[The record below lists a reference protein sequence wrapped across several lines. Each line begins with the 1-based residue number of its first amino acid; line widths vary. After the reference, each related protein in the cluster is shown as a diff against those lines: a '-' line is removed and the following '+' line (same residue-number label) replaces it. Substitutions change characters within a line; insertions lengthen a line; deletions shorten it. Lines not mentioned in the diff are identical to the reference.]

1 MVPRS
6 PLPPNPPAAAAKSS
20 RRHCR
25 HRLLPAPPYV
35 TPSVTRQHGASIGC
49 PALYGG
55 RGALPVLEW
64 QGRAARLWAALD
76 PALRERL
83 AAASLHDA
91 VRLGCELLRTEEEEE
106 AALVQ
111 LCLQTPTD
119 KNPEASSWYR
129 EQGNREF
136 KRGRYQAALRLYSKA
151 ASHQLPGSPEV
162 SVCFANRS
170 AALLHLGHFEACL
183 EDIARAERH
192 GYPDRLLP
200 KVLLRKA
207 ECLLCLERL
216 QDAQDILRV
225 LESKIALDG
234 VMTAHLTRLKKLS
247 QLKVKLGE
255 KERCPEP
262 ALEAH
267 GGIQGEPEIWEENSS
282 ISGASSSLSLS
293 FDAERGRHLVAS
305 QDIVPGQS
313 LVKEEAFVSV
323 LCPGESL
330 PLQDGDTAWDTRAT
344 NADLY
349 CHRCL
354 RQLLASVPC
363 QGCSYA
369 KYCSQGCADMAW
381 QQYHRT
387 ECSLGALL
395 LTLGVFC
402 HLALRTVLLAGFAEV
417 SRLVAWSH
425 HGDKN
430 LRSPEARCKPL
441 SEAAA
446 AGAGSRGIPGCGSN
460 GRYQSSYQA
469 LFHLL
474 PHTEQHSP
482 EHKFLCTLSVVAIC
496 KQLQAAGLEA
506 AALNQESPQQRSK
519 PKACG
524 KTSDELSPELK
535 TVAEAM
541 LRHVLQ
547 LQCNAQAITV
557 MQELGP
563 GDGAVVDKKPVR
575 LATAF
580 FPVLSLLNHSCRPNT
595 SVSFS
600 GTAATVRAS
609 QPISSGQEVLHCYGP
624 HWCRMRVA
632 DRQQLLSQYFFEC
645 HCRACLEELE
655 SGVKS
660 VVSIRNSFC
669 CPKCQAQMQG
679 EDDTLCCSNEAC
691 ATSASRDHL
700 SGRLQDLQQQIKKA
714 LDLLR
719 VGKADQAIKMLLK
732 CQMDAGTFLS
742 PEHLLMGEMEDH
754 LAQVY
759 ATLGKWQE
767 AARHLKKSIE
777 IVEMHH
783 GPSSVETGHELFK
796 LAQILFNGFA
806 VSEALS
812 TIQRAEGIL
821 SVHFGPQSAQ
831 IQELQEMKACLSQLP
846 RNILQRT

>member
-1 MVPRS
+1 M
-6 PLPPNPPAAAAKSS
+6 
-20 RRHCR
+20 
-25 HRLLPAPPYV
+25 
-35 TPSVTRQHGASIGC
+35 
-49 PALYGG
+49 
-55 RGALPVLEW
+55 ALPVAEW
-64 QGRAARLWAALD
+64 QGRTARLWAALD

-91 VRLGCELLRTEEEEE
+91 
-106 AALVQ
+106 A
-111 LCLQTPTD
+111 PTD
-119 KNPEASSWYR
+119 KKPEAASWYR

-136 KRGRYQAALRLYSKA
+136 KRGQYQAALRLYSKA
-151 ASHQLPGSPEV
+151 ASHELPGSPEV

-170 AALLHLGHFEACL
+170 AALLHLGHFEVCL
-183 EDIARAERH
+183 EDIARAESH

-207 ECLLCLERL
+207 ECLLCLERF

-225 LESKIALDG
+225 LESKITLDG
-234 VMTAHLTRLKKLS
+234 VMTTHLTRLKKLS

-262 ALEAH
+262 AGER
-267 GGIQGEPEIWEENSS
+267 GGIQREPEIWEENSS

-313 LVKEEAFVSV
+313 LLKEEAFVSV

-330 PLQDGDTAWDTRAT
+330 PVQDGDTAWDTRAT

-349 CHRCL
+349 CHHCL

-369 KYCSQGCADMAW
+369 KYCSQGCAEMAW

-402 HLALRTVLLAGFAEV
+402 HVALRTVLLAGFAEV

-425 HGDKN
+425 HRDKN
-430 LRSPEARCKPL
+430 LQNPEAKCKPL
-441 SEAAA
+441 SEAPA

-460 GRYQSSYQA
+460 GWYQSSYQA

-482 EHKFLCTLSVVAIC
+482 EHKFLCTLSVVALC

-506 AALNQESPQQRSK
+506 AVLNQESSQQWSK
-519 PKACG
+519 PKACE

-547 LQCNAQAITV
+547 LQW
-557 MQELGP
+557 P

-580 FPVLSLLNHSCRPNT
+580 FPVLSLLNHSCCPNT

-624 HWCRMRVA
+624 HWCRMRA
-632 DRQQLLSQYFFEC
+632 AERQQLLSQYFFEC
-645 HCRACLEELE
+645 HCQACLEELE

-669 CPKCQAQMQG
+669 CPKCQAQMKG
-679 EDDTLCCSNEAC
+679 EEDTLCCSNEAC

-777 IVEMHH
+777 IVEIHH

>member
-1 MVPRS
+1 M
-6 PLPPNPPAAAAKSS
+6 
-20 RRHCR
+20 
-25 HRLLPAPPYV
+25 
-35 TPSVTRQHGASIGC
+35 
-49 PALYGG
+49 
-55 RGALPVLEW
+55 ALPVAEW
-64 QGRAARLWAALD
+64 RSRASRCWAALG

-83 AAASLHDA
+83 AVASLHDM
-91 VRLGCELLRTEEEEE
+91 VRLGCDLLRSEEE

-111 LCLQTPTD
+111 LCRRVCVGKEPS
-119 KNPEASSWYR
+119 AAGFYR

-136 KRGRYQAALRLYSKA
+136 GRRRYWVAVRLYSKV
-151 ASHQLPGSPEV
+151 ASHEPPGSPEV

-170 AALLHLGHFEACL
+170 AALFHLGHFEVCL
-183 EDIARAERH
+183 EDIARAESH

-207 ECLLCLERL
+207 ECLLCLGRL
-216 QDAQDILRV
+216 QDAADALRV
-225 LESKIALDG
+225 VESKIAVSGL
-234 VMTAHLTRLKKLS
+234 MTSPTDQTLLKKLS
-247 QLKVKLGE
+247 QLKVKLCE

-262 ALEAH
+262 AREAC
-267 GGIQGEPEIWEENSS
+267 GDIQGKSEMWEEYHS
-282 ISGASSSLSLS
+282 ISSASSSLSLN
-293 FDAERGRHLVAS
+293 FDTARGRHLVAS

-313 LVKEEAFVSV
+313 LLKEEAFVSV
-323 LCPGESL
+323 LCPGDNL
-330 PLQDGDTAWDTRAT
+330 LLQDSSETVWDTGVT

-363 QGCSYA
+363 RGCSYA
-369 KYCSQGCADMAW
+369 KYCSQDCADMAW
-381 QQYHRT
+381 EQYHRT

-402 HLALRTVLLAGFAEV
+402 HVALRTVLLAGFAEV
-417 SRLVAWSH
+417 KRLVEWSH
-425 HGDKN
+425 SGDKDPHN
-430 LRSPEARCKPL
+430 LKSRCKCL
-441 SEAAA
+441 SEAPD
-446 AGAGSRGIPGCGSN
+446 AGARGIPGCNDDGQ
-460 GRYQSSYQA
+460 YQSSYQA
-469 LFHLL
+469 VFHLL

-482 EHKFLCTLSVVAIC
+482 EHKFLCLLSVVAIC
-496 KQLQAAGLEA
+496 KQLQEAGLEA
-506 AALNQESPQQRSK
+506 AVLNQDSPEQLSK
-519 PKACG
+519 PMNSE

-563 GDGAVVDKKPVR
+563 RDGAVVNKKPLR

-580 FPVLSLLNHSCRPNT
+580 FPVLSLLNHSCCPNT

-609 QPISSGQEVLHCYGP
+609 QPIPRGQEIFHCYGP
-624 HWCRMRVA
+624 HQCRMRV
-632 DRQQLLSQYFFEC
+632 DERQQLLSQYFFEC
-645 HCRACLEELE
+645 RCRACLDELE

-660 VVSIRNSFC
+660 VASIRNSFC
-669 CPKCQAQMQG
+669 CPRCQAPVQG
-679 EDDTLCCSNEAC
+679 EEDVLCCTNEAC
-691 ATSASRDHL
+691 AISVSRESL
-700 SGRLQDLQQQIKKA
+700 SQRFWDLQQQIKRA

-719 VGKADQAIKMLLK
+719 DKKADQAIKMLLK
-732 CQMDAGTFLS
+732 CQMNAGNFLS
-742 PEHLLMGEMEDH
+742 PDHLLMGEMEDH

-759 ATLGKWQE
+759 ATLGQWQE

-783 GPSSVETGHELFK
+783 GPSSIEIGHELFK

-812 TIQRAEGIL
+812 TIQRAEEIL
-821 SVHFGPQSAQ
+821 SVHCGPQSAQ
-831 IQELQEMKACLSQLP
+831 IQELQEMKTCLSELP
-846 RNILQRT
+846 RSILQRT

>member
-1 MVPRS
+1 M
-6 PLPPNPPAAAAKSS
+6 
-20 RRHCR
+20 
-25 HRLLPAPPYV
+25 
-35 TPSVTRQHGASIGC
+35 
-49 PALYGG
+49 
-55 RGALPVLEW
+55 ALPVAEW
-64 QGRAARLWAALD
+64 RGRTARLWAALD
-76 PALRERL
+76 SALRERL

-91 VRLGCELLRTEEEEE
+91 VRLGCDLLRTKEEEE

-111 LCLQTPTD
+111 LCHRAATD
-119 KNPEASSWYR
+119 KKPEAASRYR
-129 EQGNREF
+129 EQGNQEF
-136 KRGRYQAALRLYSKA
+136 KQGHYQAALRLYSKA
-151 ASHQLPGSPEV
+151 ASHELPGSPEL

-170 AALLHLGHFEACL
+170 AALLHLGHFEVCL
-183 EDIARAERH
+183 EDIARAESH

-207 ECLLCLERL
+207 ECLLRLGRL
-216 QDAQDILRV
+216 QDAQESLRV
-225 LESKIALDG
+225 LESKFALDG
-234 VMTAHLTRLKKLS
+234 VMTTNLARLKKLS

-262 ALEAH
+262 AQEAH
-267 GGIQGEPEIWEENSS
+267 GGIQGEPEIWEENNR
-282 ISGASSSLSLS
+282 ISGASSSLSLG
-293 FDAERGRHLVAS
+293 FDAERGRHLLAS

-369 KYCSQGCADMAW
+369 KYCSQDCADVAW

-402 HLALRTVLLAGFAEV
+402 HVALRTVLLAGFAEV

-425 HGDKN
+425 RGDKS
-430 LRSPEARCKPL
+430 LQCPEASCKPL
-441 SEAAA
+441 GEAAD
-446 AGAGSRGIPGCGSN
+446 AGAGSRGVPGCDSSGQ
-460 GRYQSSYQA
+460 YQSSYQA

-482 EHKFLCTLSVVAIC
+482 EHKFLCSLSVVAIC

-506 AALNQESPQQRSK
+506 AVLSQESPQQWSK
-519 PKACG
+519 PKPCEN
-524 KTSDELSPELK
+524 TSGELSPELK

-563 GDGAVVDKKPVR
+563 
-575 LATAF
+575 
-580 FPVLSLLNHSCRPNT
+580 
-595 SVSFS
+595 
-600 GTAATVRAS
+600 
-609 QPISSGQEVLHCYGP
+609 

-632 DRQQLLSQYFFEC
+632 ERQQLLSQYFFN
-645 HCRACLEELE
+645 CRCPACLEELE

-679 EDDTLCCSNEAC
+679 EEDTLCCSNEAC

-700 SGRLQDLQQQIKKA
+700 SGRLQDLQQQIKKG
-714 LDLLR
+714 LGMLR

-821 SVHFGPQSAQ
+821 SVHFGPQNAQ
-831 IQELQEMKACLSQLP
+831 IQELQEMKACLSELP
-846 RNILQRT
+846 INILQRT

>member
-1 MVPRS
+1 M
-6 PLPPNPPAAAAKSS
+6 
-20 RRHCR
+20 
-25 HRLLPAPPYV
+25 
-35 TPSVTRQHGASIGC
+35 
-49 PALYGG
+49 
-55 RGALPVLEW
+55 ALPVAEW
-64 QGRAARLWAALD
+64 RGRTARLWAALD
-76 PALRERL
+76 SALRERL

-91 VRLGCELLRTEEEEE
+91 VRLGCDLLRTKEEEE

-111 LCLQTPTD
+111 LCHRAATD
-119 KNPEASSWYR
+119 KKPEAASRYR
-129 EQGNREF
+129 EQGNQEF
-136 KRGRYQAALRLYSKA
+136 KQGHYQAALRLYSKA
-151 ASHQLPGSPEV
+151 ASHELPGSPEL

-170 AALLHLGHFEACL
+170 AALLHLGHFEVCL
-183 EDIARAERH
+183 EDIARAESH

-207 ECLLCLERL
+207 ECLLRLGRL
-216 QDAQDILRV
+216 QDAQESLRV
-225 LESKIALDG
+225 LESKFALDG
-234 VMTAHLTRLKKLS
+234 VMTTNLARLKKLS

-262 ALEAH
+262 AQEAH
-267 GGIQGEPEIWEENSS
+267 GGIQGEPEIWEENNR
-282 ISGASSSLSLS
+282 ISGASSSLSLG
-293 FDAERGRHLVAS
+293 FDAERGRHLLAS

-369 KYCSQGCADMAW
+369 KYCSQDCADVAW

-402 HLALRTVLLAGFAEV
+402 HVALRTVLLAGFAEV

-425 HGDKN
+425 RGDKS
-430 LRSPEARCKPL
+430 LQCPEASCKPL
-441 SEAAA
+441 GEAAD
-446 AGAGSRGIPGCGSN
+446 AGAGSRGVPGCDSSGQ
-460 GRYQSSYQA
+460 YQSSYQA

-482 EHKFLCTLSVVAIC
+482 EHKFLCSLSVVAIC

-506 AALNQESPQQRSK
+506 AVLSQESPQQWSK
-519 PKACG
+519 PKPCEN
-524 KTSDELSPELK
+524 TSGELSPELK

-563 GDGAVVDKKPVR
+563 GDGDVVDKKPVR

-580 FPVLSLLNHSCRPNT
+580 FPVLSLLNHSCCPNT

-632 DRQQLLSQYFFEC
+632 ERQQLLSQYFFN
-645 HCRACLEELE
+645 CRCPACLEELE

-679 EDDTLCCSNEAC
+679 EEDTLCCSNEAC

-700 SGRLQDLQQQIKKA
+700 SGRLQDLQQQIKKG
-714 LDLLR
+714 LGMLR

-821 SVHFGPQSAQ
+821 SVHFGPQNAQ
-831 IQELQEMKACLSQLP
+831 IQELQEMKACLSELP
-846 RNILQRT
+846 INILQRT

>member
-1 MVPRS
+1 M
-6 PLPPNPPAAAAKSS
+6 
-20 RRHCR
+20 
-25 HRLLPAPPYV
+25 
-35 TPSVTRQHGASIGC
+35 
-49 PALYGG
+49 
-55 RGALPVLEW
+55 ALPVAEW

-106 AALVQ
+106 AALAR
-111 LCLQTPTD
+111 LCHQAPTD
-119 KNPEASSWYR
+119 KEPEAASRYR
-129 EQGNREF
+129 EQGNQEF
-136 KRGRYQAALRLYSKA
+136 RRGQYQAALRLYSKVVC
-151 ASHQLPGSPEV
+151 HELPGSPEV

-170 AALLHLGHFEACL
+170 AALFHLGHFEACL
-183 EDIARAERH
+183 EDIARAESH

-216 QDAQDILRV
+216 QDAQDALGV
-225 LESKIALDG
+225 LQSKTAMDG
-234 VMTAHLTRLKKLS
+234 VMTTHLTRLKRLS
-247 QLKVKLGE
+247 QLKVKLCE

-262 ALEAH
+262 AREAH
-267 GGIQGEPEIWEENSS
+267 GGIEGKSEIWEENNS

-305 QDIVPGQS
+305 QDIVAGQS
-313 LVKEEAFVSV
+313 LLREEAFVSV

-330 PLQDGDTAWDTRAT
+330 AVQGGDTAWDTRAT

-354 RQLLASVPC
+354 RQLLAPVPC

-369 KYCSQGCADMAW
+369 KYCSQDCADMAW
-381 QQYHRT
+381 QQYHST

-402 HLALRTVLLAGFAEV
+402 HVALRTVLLAGFAEV
-417 SRLVAWSH
+417 SRLVGWSH
-425 HGDKN
+425 SEDKDLQN
-430 LRSPEARCKPL
+430 PEARCKRL
-441 SEAAA
+441 SEAPE
-446 AGAGSRGIPGCGSN
+446 AGAGAKGIPGCDSN
-460 GRYQSSYQA
+460 GQYQSSYQA

-482 EHKFLCTLSVVAIC
+482 EHKFLCTLSVVAVC

-506 AALNQESPQQRSK
+506 AVLSQQSPQQWSK
-519 PKACG
+519 PKTSEKTCG
-524 KTSDELSPELK
+524 ELSPELK

-541 LRHVLQ
+541 LRHMLQ

-563 GDGAVVDKKPVR
+563 GDGAVVNKKPVR

-580 FPVLSLLNHSCRPNT
+580 FPVLSLLNHSCCPNT

-609 QPISSGQEVLHCYGP
+609 QPIPSGQEVLHCYGP
-624 HWCRMRVA
+624 HQCRMRVA
-632 DRQQLLSQYFFEC
+632 ERQQLLSQYFFKC
-645 HCRACLEELE
+645 RCRACLEESE

-669 CPKCQAQMQG
+669 CPKCRAQMQG
-679 EDDTLCCSNEAC
+679 EEDTLYCTNEAC
-691 ATSASRDHL
+691 ATSGSRENL
-700 SGRLQDLQQQIKKA
+700 SGRLQDLQQQMKKA

-719 VGKADQAIKMLLK
+719 VGKADHSIKMLLK
-732 CQMDAGTFLS
+732 CQMDAGNFLS

-783 GPSSVETGHELFK
+783 GPESVEIGHELFK

-831 IQELQEMKACLSQLP
+831 IQELQEMKTCLSELP

>member
-1 MVPRS
+1 M
-6 PLPPNPPAAAAKSS
+6 
-20 RRHCR
+20 
-25 HRLLPAPPYV
+25 
-35 TPSVTRQHGASIGC
+35 
-49 PALYGG
+49 
-55 RGALPVLEW
+55 ALPVAEW
-64 QGRAARLWAALD
+64 QGRTARLWAALE

-83 AAASLHDA
+83 AAASLQDA
-91 VRLGCELLRTEEEEE
+91 VRLGCDVLRSKEEEE
-106 AALVQ
+106 AALEQ
-111 LCLQTPTD
+111 LCHRAPTG
-119 KNPEASSWYR
+119 KKPEAASWYR

-136 KRGRYQAALRLYSKA
+136 KRGRYQAALRLYSR
-151 ASHQLPGSPEV
+151 V
-162 SVCFANRS
+162 
-170 AALLHLGHFEACL
+170 CL
-183 EDIARAERH
+183 EDIARAESH

-207 ECLLCLERL
+207 ECLLCLGRL
-216 QDAQDILRV
+216 QDAQDVLRV
-225 LESKIALDG
+225 LESKISLDG
-234 VMTAHLTRLKKLS
+234 AMTTHLTRLKKLS

-262 ALEAH
+262 AQGEH
-267 GGIQGEPEIWEENSS
+267 GGTQGEPEIWEENSS

-305 QDIVPGQS
+305 QDIMAGQS

-330 PLQDGDTAWDTRAT
+330 ALQDGDTAWDTRAT

-369 KYCSQGCADMAW
+369 QYCSQDCADRAW

-387 ECSLGALL
+387 ECPLGALL

-402 HLALRTVLLAGFAEV
+402 HVALRTVLLAGYAEV
-417 SRLVAWSH
+417 SRLVEGSH
-425 HGDKN
+425 CEDKN
-430 LRSPEARCKPL
+430 LQNPEGSCRPL
-441 SEAAA
+441 SEAD
-446 AGAGSRGIPGCGSN
+446 AGAGSRGVPGCDSS

-474 PHTEQHSP
+474 PHTELHSP
-482 EHKFLCTLSVVAIC
+482 EHKFLCTLSVAALC

-506 AALNQESPQQRSK
+506 AVLSQESPQQCSK
-519 PKACG
+519 PKTCE
-524 KTSDELSPELK
+524 KTSEELSPELK

-541 LRHVLQ
+541 LRHMLQ

-557 MQELGP
+557 MQEMGP

-580 FPVLSLLNHSCRPNT
+580 FPVLSLLNHSCCPNT

-600 GTAATVRAS
+600 RTSVTVRAA

-632 DRQQLLSQYFFEC
+632 ERQQLLRQYFFEC
-645 HCRACLEELE
+645 RCPACLQELQ

-669 CPKCQAQMQG
+669 CPKCRAQMQG
-679 EDDTLCCSNEAC
+679 EEDTLCCSIEAC

-700 SGRLQDLQQQIKKA
+700 SGRLQDLQQEIKKA
-714 LDLLR
+714 LELLG
-719 VGKADQAIKMLLK
+719 VGKADQAIKKLLK
-732 CQMDAGTFLS
+732 CQMDAETFLS

-759 ATLGKWQE
+759 ATVGKWQE
-767 AARHLKKSIE
+767 AARHLRKSIE
-777 IVEMHH
+777 IVEMYH

-831 IQELQEMKACLSQLP
+831 MQELQEMKACLSELP
-846 RNILQRT
+846 RDILQRT

>member
-1 MVPRS
+1 M
-6 PLPPNPPAAAAKSS
+6 
-20 RRHCR
+20 
-25 HRLLPAPPYV
+25 
-35 TPSVTRQHGASIGC
+35 
-49 PALYGG
+49 
-55 RGALPVLEW
+55 ALPVAEW
-64 QGRAARLWAALD
+64 QGRTARLWAALD
-76 PALRERL
+76 PGLRERL

-91 VRLGCELLRTEEEEE
+91 VRLGCDLLRAQEEEE
-106 AALVQ
+106 AALVR
-111 LCLQTPTD
+111 LCHQAPTD
-119 KNPEASSWYR
+119 KEPEAASWYR

-136 KRGRYQAALRLYSKA
+136 KRGQYQAALRLYSKV
-151 ASHQLPGSPEV
+151 ASHERPGSPEV

-170 AALLHLGHFEACL
+170 AALLHLGHFEVCL
-183 EDIARAERH
+183 EDIARAESH

-207 ECLLCLERL
+207 ECLLCLGRL
-216 QDAQDILRV
+216 QDAQDVLGV
-225 LESKIALDG
+225 LESKIALDRA
-234 VMTAHLTRLKKLS
+234 MTTHLTRLKKLS
-247 QLKVKLGE
+247 QLKVKLRE

-262 ALEAH
+262 AQEAR
-267 GGIQGEPEIWEENSS
+267 GGIQGKSEIWEENNS
-282 ISGASSSLSLS
+282 ISGASSSLGLS
-293 FDAERGRHLVAS
+293 FDAERGRYLVAS

-313 LVKEEAFVSV
+313 LLKEEAFVSV

-330 PLQDGDTAWDTRAT
+330 PLQGGEAAWDTRAT

-369 KYCSQGCADMAW
+369 KYCSQHCADVAW

-402 HLALRTVLLAGFAEV
+402 HVALRTVLLAGFAEV
-417 SRLVAWSH
+417 SRLVGCSH
-425 HGDKN
+425 SEDKDLQN
-430 LRSPEARCKPL
+430 PEARCKPL
-441 SEAAA
+441 SEAPD
-446 AGAGSRGIPGCGSN
+446 AGAGTRDIPGCDSN

-474 PHTEQHSP
+474 PHTEQHGA
-482 EHKFLCTLSVVAIC
+482 EHKFLCTLSVVALC

-506 AALNQESPQQRSK
+506 AVLNKESAQQWSK
-519 PKACG
+519 PKTCE

-541 LRHVLQ
+541 LRHMLQ

-563 GDGAVVDKKPVR
+563 GDGAVVNKKPVR

-580 FPVLSLLNHSCRPNT
+580 FPVLSLLNHSCCPNT

-609 QPISSGQEVLHCYGP
+609 QPIPRGQEVLHCYGP

-632 DRQQLLSQYFFEC
+632 ERQQLLSQYFFEC
-645 HCRACLEELE
+645 RCRACLEELE

-660 VVSIRNSFC
+660 LVPIRNSFC

-679 EDDTLCCSNEAC
+679 EEDTLCCSNEAC
-691 ATSASRDHL
+691 AASASRENL
-700 SGRLQDLQQQIKKA
+700 SCRLQDLQQQIKKA

-732 CQMDAGTFLS
+732 CQMDGGNFLS

-783 GPSSVETGHELFK
+783 GPSSVEMGHELFK

-831 IQELQEMKACLSQLP
+831 IQELQEMKACLSELP

>member
-1 MVPRS
+1 M
-6 PLPPNPPAAAAKSS
+6 
-20 RRHCR
+20 
-25 HRLLPAPPYV
+25 
-35 TPSVTRQHGASIGC
+35 
-49 PALYGG
+49 
-55 RGALPVLEW
+55 ALPVAEW
-64 QGRAARLWAALD
+64 QARTARLWAALD
-76 PALRERL
+76 PRCGSGWRRLRFATRCGWVATCSGRL
-83 AAASLHDA
+83 DQAIPNGF
-91 VRLGCELLRTEEEEE
+91 LGADPVSHRSEEEEE
-106 AALVQ
+106 AALVS
-111 LCLQTPTD
+111 LCRRARTD
-119 KNPEASSWYR
+119 KEPQAASWYR

-136 KRGRYQAALRLYSKA
+136 KRGQYQAALRLYSK
-151 ASHQLPGSPEV
+151 V
-162 SVCFANRS
+162 
-170 AALLHLGHFEACL
+170 CL
-183 EDIARAERH
+183 EDIARAESR

-200 KVLLRKA
+200 KLLLRKA
-207 ECLLCLERL
+207 ECLLCLGRL
-216 QDAQDILRV
+216 QEAQDVLGV
-225 LESKIALDG
+225 LERKTALDG
-234 VMTAHLTRLKKLS
+234 VMTTHLTRLKKLS
-247 QLKVKLGE
+247 QLKAE
-255 KERCPEP
+255 KERCPQP
-262 ALEAH
+262 AGEA
-267 GGIQGEPEIWEENSS
+267 GGGVQGEPEIWEENSR
-282 ISGASSSLSLS
+282 ISGASSSLRLS

-323 LCPGESL
+323 LCPGESV
-330 PLQDGDTAWDTRAT
+330 PLQDGVTAWDTRAT

-369 KYCSQGCADMAW
+369 KYCSQDCADVAW
-381 QQYHRT
+381 QQYHGT

-402 HLALRTVLLAGFAEV
+402 HVALRTVLLAGFAEV

-425 HGDKN
+425 RGDKDLQN
-430 LRSPEARCKPL
+430 PKAGCKAL
-441 SEAAA
+441 SD
-446 AGAGSRGIPGCGSN
+446 AGAGGRGIPGCGSN

-474 PHTEQHSP
+474 PHAEQHSP
-482 EHKFLCTLSVVAIC
+482 EHKFLCTLSVVAVC
-496 KQLQAAGLEA
+496 KQLQTAGLEA
-506 AALNQESPQQRSK
+506 AVLNQESPQQRSIPKTCEK
-519 PKACG
+519 PSA
-524 KTSDELSPELK
+524 ELSPELK

-580 FPVLSLLNHSCRPNT
+580 FPVLSLLNHSCCPNT

-609 QPISSGQEVLHCYGP
+609 QPISSGQEVLHCY
-624 HWCRMRVA
+624 
-632 DRQQLLSQYFFEC
+632 
-645 HCRACLEELE
+645 
-655 SGVKS
+655 
-660 VVSIRNSFC
+660 
-669 CPKCQAQMQG
+669 
-679 EDDTLCCSNEAC
+679 
-691 ATSASRDHL
+691 
-700 SGRLQDLQQQIKKA
+700 
-714 LDLLR
+714 
-719 VGKADQAIKMLLK
+719 DQAIKMLLK

-742 PEHLLMGEMEDH
+742 PEHLLMGELEDH

-783 GPSSVETGHELFK
+783 GPLSVETGHELFK

-831 IQELQEMKACLSQLP
+831 IQELQEMKACLSELP

>member
-1 MVPRS
+1 M
-6 PLPPNPPAAAAKSS
+6 
-20 RRHCR
+20 
-25 HRLLPAPPYV
+25 
-35 TPSVTRQHGASIGC
+35 
-49 PALYGG
+49 
-55 RGALPVLEW
+55 ALPVAEW
-64 QGRAARLWAALD
+64 RGRTARLWAALD
-76 PALRERL
+76 PTLREQL
-83 AAASLHDA
+83 AAASLHEA
-91 VRLGCELLRTEEEEE
+91 VQLGCELLRMEEEE
-106 AALVQ
+106 ALVW
-111 LCLQTPTD
+111 LCRRARTD
-119 KNPEASSWYR
+119 KEPAAASWYR

-136 KRGRYQAALRLYSKA
+136 GQRQYREAMRLYSKA
-151 ASHQLPGSPEV
+151 ASHELPGSPEM

-170 AALLHLGHFEACL
+170 AALFHLGHFEVCL
-183 EDIARAERH
+183 EDIARAESH
-192 GYPDRLLP
+192 GYPARLLP

-207 ECLLCLERL
+207 ECLLCLGRL
-216 QDAQDILRV
+216 QDAQDALGV
-225 LESKIALDG
+225 VESKIAMDG
-234 VMTAHLTRLKKLS
+234 LMTSPAHKTLLKKLS
-247 QLKVKLGE
+247 QLKVKLHE

-262 ALEAH
+262 AQEAR
-267 GGIQGEPEIWEENSS
+267 GDIQGKSEIWEENDS
-282 ISGASSSLSLS
+282 ISGASSSLSLN
-293 FDAERGRHLVAS
+293 FDPERGRHLVAS
-305 QDIVPGQS
+305 QDVVPGQS
-313 LVKEEAFVSV
+313 LLKEEAFVSV
-323 LCPGESL
+323 LCPEESL
-330 PLQDGDTAWDTRAT
+330 PLQDGETAWDTRAT

-369 KYCSQGCADMAW
+369 KYCSQDCANMAW
-381 QQYHRT
+381 EQYHRT

-402 HLALRTVLLAGFAEV
+402 HVALRTVLLAGFAEV
-417 SRLVAWSH
+417 GRLVESSH
-425 HGDKN
+425 SGDKDLQN
-430 LRSPEARCKPL
+430 PEARCKCL
-441 SEAAA
+441 SEAP
-446 AGAGSRGIPGCGSN
+446 GAGTRAIPGCNNSGQ
-460 GRYQSSYQA
+460 YQSSYQA

-482 EHKFLCTLSVVAIC
+482 EHKFLCTLSVVAMC

-506 AALNQESPQQRSK
+506 AVLNQESPQQCSK
-519 PKACG
+519 PKTSEKA
-524 KTSDELSPELK
+524 SDELSPELR

-563 GDGAVVDKKPVR
+563 GDGAVVNKKPVR

-580 FPVLSLLNHSCRPNT
+580 FPVLSLLNHSCCPNT

-609 QPISSGQEVLHCYGP
+609 QPIPSGQEVFHCYGP
-624 HWCRMRVA
+624 HQCRMRVA
-632 DRQQLLSQYFFEC
+632 ERQQLLSQYFFEC
-645 HCRACLEELE
+645 RCRACLEELQ

-660 VVSIRNSFC
+660 VVSMRNSFC
-669 CPKCQAQMQG
+669 CPKCRAQMQG
-679 EDDTLCCSNEAC
+679 EEDVLCCSNEAC
-691 ATSASRDHL
+691 ATSASREKL
-700 SGRLQDLQQQIKKA
+700 SCRFGDLQQQIKKA
-714 LDLLR
+714 LNLLR
-719 VGKADQAIKMLLK
+719 EGKADQAIKMLLK
-732 CQMDAGTFLS
+732 CQTDAGNFLS

-783 GPSSVETGHELFK
+783 GPSSVELGHELFK

-821 SVHFGPQSAQ
+821 SVHFGTQSAQ
-831 IQELQEMKACLSQLP
+831 IQELQEMKACLSELP

>member
-1 MVPRS
+1 M
-6 PLPPNPPAAAAKSS
+6 
-20 RRHCR
+20 
-25 HRLLPAPPYV
+25 
-35 TPSVTRQHGASIGC
+35 
-49 PALYGG
+49 
-55 RGALPVLEW
+55 ALPVAEW
-64 QGRAARLWAALD
+64 QGRTARLWAALE

-83 AAASLHDA
+83 EAASLQDA
-91 VRLGCELLRTEEEEE
+91 VRLGCDLLRKEEEE

-111 LCLQTPTD
+111 LCHRAPTD
-119 KNPEASSWYR
+119 KRPEAASWYR

-151 ASHQLPGSPEV
+151 ASHELPGSPEV

-170 AALLHLGHFEACL
+170 AALLHLGHFEVCL
-183 EDIARAERH
+183 EDIARAESH

-207 ECLLCLERL
+207 ECLLCLGRL

-234 VMTAHLTRLKKLS
+234 VMTPHLTRLKKLS
-247 QLKVKLGE
+247 QLQVKLGE
-255 KERCPEP
+255 KEKCPEP
-262 ALEAH
+262 AGEAH
-267 GGIQGEPEIWEENSS
+267 GGTQGEPEIWEENNK

-305 QDIVPGQS
+305 QDIVPGQR

-330 PLQDGDTAWDTRAT
+330 PLQKGDTAWDTRAT

-369 KYCSQGCADMAW
+369 KYCSQDCAARAW

-402 HLALRTVLLAGFAEV
+402 HVSLRTVLLAGFAEV
-417 SRLVAWSH
+417 SRLVAGSH
-425 HGDKN
+425 RGDKN
-430 LRSPEARCKPL
+430 LQSPEASCKPL
-441 SEAAA
+441 SEAAG
-446 AGAGSRGIPGCGSN
+446 AGAGSRHLPGCDSSGW
-460 GRYQSSYQA
+460 YQSSYEA

-482 EHKFLCTLSVVAIC
+482 EHKFLCTLSVVALC

-506 AALNQESPQQRSK
+506 AVLSQESPQQWSK
-519 PKACG
+519 PKTCE
-524 KTSDELSPELK
+524 KTSAELSPELK

-580 FPVLSLLNHSCRPNT
+580 FPVLSLLNHSCCPNT
-595 SVSFS
+595 SMSFS
-600 GTAATVRAS
+600 GTAATVRAA

-632 DRQQLLSQYFFEC
+632 ERQQLLSQYFFEC
-645 HCRACLEELE
+645 RCPACLQELE

-660 VVSIRNSFC
+660 AVSIRNSFC
-669 CPKCQAQMQG
+669 CPKCQAPMQG
-679 EDDTLCCSNEAC
+679 EEDTLCCSNEAC
-691 ATSASRDHL
+691 ATSTSRDHL

-719 VGKADQAIKMLLK
+719 VRKADQAIKMLLK

-742 PEHLLMGEMEDH
+742 PEHLLMGEVEDH

-783 GPSSVETGHELFK
+783 GPSSVETGQELFK

-831 IQELQEMKACLSQLP
+831 IQELQEMKACLSELP

>member
-1 MVPRS
+1 M
-6 PLPPNPPAAAAKSS
+6 
-20 RRHCR
+20 
-25 HRLLPAPPYV
+25 
-35 TPSVTRQHGASIGC
+35 
-49 PALYGG
+49 
-55 RGALPVLEW
+55 ALPVAEW
-64 QGRAARLWAALD
+64 RGRAARLWAALD

-91 VRLGCELLRTEEEEE
+91 VRLGCDLLRTEEEAALAQLCHRAATDKKPE
-106 AALVQ
+106 AA
-111 LCLQTPTD
+111 
-119 KNPEASSWYR
+119 SWYR

-151 ASHQLPGSPEV
+151 ASHELPGSPEV

-170 AALLHLGHFEACL
+170 AALLHLGHFEVCL
-183 EDIARAERH
+183 EDIARAESH

-207 ECLLCLERL
+207 ECLLCLGRL

-234 VMTAHLTRLKKLS
+234 VMTTHLTRLKKLS

-262 ALEAH
+262 AQEAC
-267 GGIQGEPEIWEENSS
+267 GGIQGKPEIWEENSR
-282 ISGASSSLSLS
+282 ISGASSSLGLG

-330 PLQDGDTAWDTRAT
+330 PLQDGDTAWDTGAT

-369 KYCSQGCADMAW
+369 KYCSQDCADMAW

-402 HLALRTVLLAGFAEV
+402 HVALRTVLLAGFAEV

-425 HGDKN
+425 CGDKSLQN
-430 LRSPEARCKPL
+430 PEASCKPL
-441 SEAAA
+441 SEAAD
-446 AGAGSRGIPGCGSN
+446 AGAGSRGVPGCDSN

-474 PHTEQHSP
+474 PHAEQHSP
-482 EHKFLCTLSVVAIC
+482 EHKFLCTLTVVAIC

-506 AALNQESPQQRSK
+506 AVLSQESPQQQPK
-519 PKACG
+519 PKTCEN
-524 KTSDELSPELK
+524 TSDGLSPELK

-580 FPVLSLLNHSCRPNT
+580 FPVLSLLNHSCCPNT

-600 GTAATVRAS
+600 GIAATVRAS
-609 QPISSGQEVLHCYGP
+609 QPISSGQEVFHCYGP

-632 DRQQLLSQYFFEC
+632 ERQQLLRQYFFEC
-645 HCRACLEELE
+645 RCPACLEELE

-679 EDDTLCCSNEAC
+679 EEDILCCSNEAC
-691 ATSASRDHL
+691 ATSTSRDHL
-700 SGRLQDLQQQIKKA
+700 SGRLQDLQHQIKKA
-714 LDLLR
+714 LGLLR

-783 GPSSVETGHELFK
+783 GPLSVETGHELFK

-821 SVHFGPQSAQ
+821 SVHFGPQNAQ
-831 IQELQEMKACLSQLP
+831 IQELQEMKACLSELP

>member
-1 MVPRS
+1 M
-6 PLPPNPPAAAAKSS
+6 
-20 RRHCR
+20 
-25 HRLLPAPPYV
+25 
-35 TPSVTRQHGASIGC
+35 
-49 PALYGG
+49 
-55 RGALPVLEW
+55 ALPVAEW
-64 QGRAARLWAALD
+64 RGRTARLWAALD

-91 VRLGCELLRTEEEEE
+91 VRLGCDLLRTEEEAE

-111 LCLQTPTD
+111 LCRRAATD
-119 KNPEASSWYR
+119 KKPEAASWYR

-136 KRGRYQAALRLYSKA
+136 KRGQYQAALRLYSK
-151 ASHQLPGSPEV
+151 V
-162 SVCFANRS
+162 
-170 AALLHLGHFEACL
+170 CL
-183 EDIARAERH
+183 EDIARAESH

-207 ECLLCLERL
+207 ECLLCLGRL
-216 QDAQDILRV
+216 QDAQDLLRA

-234 VMTAHLTRLKKLS
+234 VMTTHLTRLKKLS

-262 ALEAH
+262 AREAR
-267 GGIQGEPEIWEENSS
+267 GGIQGEPEIWEENNR
-282 ISGASSSLSLS
+282 ISGASSSLSLG

-330 PLQDGDTAWDTRAT
+330 PLQDGDTAWDTGAT

-369 KYCSQGCADMAW
+369 KYCSQDCADMAW

-402 HLALRTVLLAGFAEV
+402 HVALRTVLLAGFAEV

-425 HGDKN
+425 RGDKSLQN
-430 LRSPEARCKPL
+430 PEARCKPL
-441 SEAAA
+441 SEAAD
-446 AGAGSRGIPGCGSN
+446 AGAGSRGVPGCDSR

-506 AALNQESPQQRSK
+506 AVLSQELPQPQSK
-519 PKACG
+519 PKTCEN
-524 KTSDELSPELK
+524 TSDGLSPELK

-580 FPVLSLLNHSCRPNT
+580 FPVLSLLNHSCCPNT

-632 DRQQLLSQYFFEC
+632 ERQQLLSQYFFEC
-645 HCRACLEELE
+645 RCPACLEELE

-679 EDDTLCCSNEAC
+679 EEDTLCCSNEAC

-714 LDLLR
+714 LGLLR

-821 SVHFGPQSAQ
+821 SVHFGPQNAQ
-831 IQELQEMKACLSQLP
+831 IQELQEMKACLSELP